1 MVQPTFIQDIA
12 VRTSALEEGRQ
23 GSFQLAQ
30 ILGPVAI
37 PPPLDYSG
45 QSPYSTVY
53 NLQLV
58 NARLEP
64 MGDRLIQAVLAAQ
77 TMWQMIPDWFY
88 DRETGSAV
96 WRAAGEADP
105 RPNATVSV
113 SNAFDANRRGL
124 RITDGP
130 VQSGDVEVD
139 HTHQVIDPTVYV
151 DTAAYV
157 QAAFAE
163 PNGGYFALVEPVRAG
178 RGSFWVITGFIL
190 RSAIT
195 PNPTTPD

>member
-23 GSFQLAQ
+23 GSLQLAQ

-37 PPPLDYSG
+37 PPPHDYSG

-64 MGDRLIQAVLAAQ
+64 MTDRLIQAVLAAQ
-77 TMWQMIPDWFY
+77 TMWQMRPDFLY
-88 DRETGSAV
+88 PKRNELQT
-96 WRAAGEADP
+96 AGMTDEQLGGTS
-105 RPNATVSV
+105 RHSHTVI
-113 SNAFDANRRGL
+113 D
-124 RITDGP
+124 
-130 VQSGDVEVD
+130 EHD
-139 HTHQVIDPTVYV
+139 HRVIDPDDHPTLPS
-151 DTAAYV
+151 YV
-157 QAAFAE
+157 QAGFAE
-163 PNGGYFALVEPVRAG
+163 PNGGYFALVQPVRAG
-178 RGSFWVITGFIL
+178 RGSFWVITGFTL